1 MSLKRLLTFYGLLIT
16 WLSSLQVVFRITSLG
31 CCAAGSIPE
40 ILVWRSLLD
49 WCVSLI
55 SKKHFPFCAQYSVS
69 IPVIII
75 IIITLFIWT
84 HKSMFAVLLFSRKGK
99 KPNGWWLWE
108 WGGDSG
114 RYHMD
119 LCSLGMWI
127 ILAKIFVN
135 ISHHFSH
142 GRRVKASWINMG
154 RSHLP
159 GTRVLGGPDFC
170 ITPLL

>member
-1 MSLKRLLTFYGLLIT
+1 MSLKRLLTFYGLLAT
-16 WLSSLQVVFRITSLG
+16 GLSSLQVVFRITSLG

-49 WCVSLI
+49 WWLVLSARNT
-55 SKKHFPFCAQYSVS
+55 FPSVLS
-69 IPVIII
+69 IAYPFPIII

-84 HKSMFAVLLFSRKGK
+84 HKSMFVVLLFSRKGK

-135 ISHHFSH
+135 ISHHFSR

>member
-1 MSLKRLLTFYGLLIT
+1 MVSLSLGWALCRLFSGSQVWDAVQQGASLKSLSGDHCWIGALVLSARNTFPSV
-16 WLSSLQVVFRITSLG
+16 LSI
-31 CCAAGSIPE
+31 AYP
-40 ILVWRSLLD
+40 
-49 WCVSLI
+49 
-55 SKKHFPFCAQYSVS
+55 FP
-69 IPVIII
+69 IIII

-135 ISHHFSH
+135 ISHHFSR